1 MNQRNFIAWIRL
13 TRFFLLLFCLVILF
27 GASQL
32 AAQAAKNRPAQTQ
45 TPMSNTANP
54 TAKNQAACKPGQ
66 MRCTTNKDRW
76 AAAARH
82 ADRRAA
88 ALRKHHGGVK

>member
-1 MNQRNFIAWIRL
+1 MNKRTFMEWIRQSRL
-13 TRFFLLLFCLVILF
+13 FLLLFCIVILV

-32 AAQAAKNRPAQTQ
+32 AAQAAKNRPAPTQ
-45 TPMSNTANP
+45 QQMNT
-54 TAKNQAACKPGQ
+54 TAIPSARNQAACKPGQ

-88 ALRKHHGGVK
+88 HARKHHGEVK

>member
-1 MNQRNFIAWIRL
+1 MMKNSTVWTRL
-13 TRFFLLLFCLVILF
+13 TRLFLMLLCVVSLV
-27 GASQL
+27 GATQM
-32 AAQAAKNRPAQTQ
+32 AAQAAKKNPPTQ
-45 TPMSNTANP
+45 KMSVTTSAN
-54 TAKNQAACKPGQ
+54 AKNQTACKPGQ